1 MLHPNGEALRDRTPL
16 TTHLLGP
23 LPNDRQQRRSV
34 RDPNQSGP
42 RRPGESPKRGFY
54 LLPGRHIRSGHG
66 YTPAI
71 GLERVLSA
79 PLLECARHLFGPTRF
94 EEEIRAKVA
103 RKEAFTIDSQAEFFK
118 RLQSQVEEYL

>member
-1 MLHPNGEALRDRTPL
+1 MLHPDGEALRDRTPL

-42 RRPGESPKRGFY
+42 RRPGESPKRGLH
-54 LLPGRHIRSGHG
+54 LLSRRHIRSGHAH
-66 YTPAI
+66 TPAI

-79 PLLECARHLFGPTRF
+79 SLLECARHLFGPTRF

-103 RKEAFTIDSQAEFFK
+103 REEAFDWETELYK